1 MATTSIEWTDK
12 TWNPITGCTKISEGC
27 KHCYASVMT
36 NRLQGMKKT
45 KYRHGFKVTLHPDN
59 LLEPTRWEKAS
70 MIFVCSMGDLFHK
83 DVSFE
88 FIDKVFDVIR
98 QTPQHTYQILT
109 KRAERMNEYL
119 KEINIP
125 ENAWIGVTV
134 ENKNTKYRM
143 DYIRDLSAKV
153 KFISCEPLLEDLENL
168 NLRGIDWIIV
178 GGESGVQARPMK
190 AEWAINIKKQAEAN
204 NIPFFFKQWGTWG
217 ADGIK
222 RNKKANGK
230 ILNGSIIQEMP
241 IK

>member
-1 MATTSIEWTDK
+1 MRTTKIEWTER
-12 TWNPITGCTKISEGC
+12 TWNPVTGCTKKSEGC
-27 KHCYASVMT
+27 AHCYAEVMAR
-36 NRLQGMKKT
+36 RLKAMNNKK
-45 KYRHGFKVTLHPDN
+45 YINGFTITEHSDD
-59 LLEPTRWEKAS
+59 LLEPFKWKKAS
-70 MIFVCSMGDLFHK
+70 IIFVCSMGDLFHK

-88 FIDKVFDVIR
+88 FIDKVFNVIR

-109 KRAERMNEYL
+109 KRAERMNEYF
-119 KEINIP
+119 KERNIP

-153 KFISCEPLLEDLENL
+153 KFISCEPLLEDLGNL
-168 NLRGIDWIIV
+168 NLIGIDWIIV

-190 AEWAINIKKQAEAN
+190 AEWAINIKNQAEAN

-230 ILNGSIIQEMP
+230 ILNGSIIQQMP

>member
-1 MATTSIEWTDK
+1 MRTTKIEWTER
-12 TWNPITGCTKISEGC
+12 TWNPVTGCTKKSEGC
-27 KHCYASVMT
+27 AHCYAEVMAR
-36 NRLQGMKKT
+36 RLKAMNNKK
-45 KYRHGFKVTLHPDN
+45 YINGFTITEHSDD
-59 LLEPTRWEKAS
+59 LLEPFKWKKAS
-70 MIFVCSMGDLFHK
+70 IIFVCSMGDLFHK

-88 FIDKVFDVIR
+88 FIDKVFNVIR

-109 KRAERMNEYL
+109 KRAERMNEYF
-119 KEINIP
+119 KERSIP

-153 KFISCEPLLEDLENL
+153 KFISCEPLLEDLGNL